1 MRSSDGGSVAPA
13 FIMPGQEFMQS
24 KEIVVPT
31 ASVAALRR
39 PDPLGDQRMMV
50 SLGPQHPSTHGVLR
64 LELILDGETVIE
76 TRPDI
81 GYLHTGMEKTMEK
94 EKWQQVVTIT
104 CRMDY
109 LNSMGNDLGYCLA
122 VEKLLGVEAPPRA
135 QVIRVLLTEL
145 NRITS
150 HLVWWGTHGMDIGA
164 MTAFFY
170 AFTEREQILDMFE
183 AVSGARFHQS
193 YFVIGGCRWD
203 LPDDFVQHVTD
214 YLPGFEAF
222 LEEAKKLVTGN
233 RIFQRRTKGV
243 GVIKAKEAI
252 DWGLSGPSIRGSG
265 VNWDVRKT
273 EPYSGYE
280 TYDFN
285 VPVYHDGD
293 VWSRYL
299 CRMDEMRE
307 SVKIIKQ
314 ALARLREPGPILSD
328 HPKLKLPERDLMK
341 KHIDVM
347 IHHFLLASEGF
358 TVPIGEV
365 YFPIE
370 SARGELGY
378 YIVSDG
384 KERPWRV
391 RVRAPSFANL
401 AALPTMVEGQL
412 LADVVAV
419 IGSIDIVLGDV
430 DR

>member
-1 MRSSDGGSVAPA
+1 
-13 FIMPGQEFMQS
+13 MQT
-24 KEIVVPT
+24 KEIIVPT
-31 ASVAALRR
+31 SLISALRR
-39 PDPLGDQRMMV
+39 PDPLADTRMTV

-64 LELILDGETVIE
+64 LELVLDGETVIE
-76 TRPDI
+76 ARPDI

-135 QVIRVLLTEL
+135 QVLRVLLTEL

-150 HLVWWGTHGMDIGA
+150 HLVWWGTHVMDMGA
-164 MTAFFY
+164 MTGFFY
-170 AFTEREQILDMFE
+170 AFTERERILDLFE
-183 AVSGARFHQS
+183 CATGARFHQS
-193 YFVIGGCRWD
+193 YFVVGGCRWD
-203 LPDDFVQHVTD
+203 VPPEFPQLVADF
-214 YLPGFEAF
+214 LKEFPKFISEAR
-222 LEEAKKLVTGN
+222 KLVTGN
-233 RIFQRRTKGV
+233 RIFQRRTRGV
-243 GVIKAKEAI
+243 GRITKEDAI
-252 DWGLSGPSIRGSG
+252 DWALSGPSIRGSG
-265 VNWDVRKT
+265 VNWDIRKA

-285 VPVYHDGD
+285 VPVYNDGD

-299 CRMDEMRE
+299 VRMDEIEE
-307 SVKIIKQ
+307 SLKICLQ
-314 ALARLREPGPILSD
+314 ALDRLKQPGPVMSD

-378 YIVSDG
+378 YIVSNG
-384 KERPWRV
+384 AERPWRV
-391 RVRAPSFANL
+391 RVRAPSFVNL
-401 AALPTMVEGQL
+401 EALPKMVAGQL

>member
-1 MRSSDGGSVAPA
+1 
-13 FIMPGQEFMQS
+13 MQT

-31 ASVAALRR
+31 SSVQALRR
-39 PDPLGDQRMMV
+39 PDPLADTRMTV
-50 SLGPQHPSTHGVLR
+50 SMGPQHPSTHGVLR
-64 LELILDGETVIE
+64 LELVLDGETVIE
-76 TRPDI
+76 ARPDI

-122 VEKLLGVEAPPRA
+122 VEKLLEVEVPPRA
-135 QVIRVLLTEL
+135 QVLRVLLTEL

-150 HLVWWGTHGMDIGA
+150 HLVWFGTHGMDIGA

-170 AFTEREQILDMFE
+170 AFTERERVLDIFE
-183 AVSGARFHQS
+183 CASGARFHQS
-193 YFVIGGCRWD
+193 YFNIGGVR
-203 LPDDFVQHVTD
+203 DDVPENFVPQTAEF
-214 YLPGFEAF
+214 LRTFPQFLTEAR
-222 LEEAKKLVTGN
+222 KLVSGN
-233 RIFQRRTKGV
+233 RIFQRRTRGV
-243 GVIKAKEAI
+243 GTISAEEAI
-252 DWGLSGPSIRGSG
+252 DWSLSGPSIRGSG
-265 VNWDVRKT
+265 VNWDIRKT

-285 VPVYHDGD
+285 VPVYPDGD

-299 CRMDEMRE
+299 VRMDEMEE
-307 SVKIIKQ
+307 SYKICLQ
-314 ALARLREPGPILSD
+314 ALDRLKTPGPVHSD

-365 YFPIE
+365 YMPIE
-370 SARGELGY
+370 SARGEIGFY
-378 YIVSDG
+378 VVSDG

-391 RVRAPSFANL
+391 RVRAPSFINL
-401 AALPTMVEGQL
+401 AALPRLAHGQL
-412 LADVVAV
+412 IADVVAI

>member
-1 MRSSDGGSVAPA
+1 
-13 FIMPGQEFMQS
+13 MQT
-24 KEIVVPT
+24 KEIIVPT
-31 ASVAALRR
+31 SSISALRR
-39 PDPLGDQRMMV
+39 PDPLADTRMTV

-64 LELILDGETVIE
+64 LELVLDGETVVE
-76 TRPDI
+76 ARPDI

-135 QVIRVLLTEL
+135 QVLRVFMTEL
-145 NRITS
+145 NRIAS
-150 HLVWWGTHGMDIGA
+150 HLVWWGTHVMDMGA
-164 MTAFFY
+164 MTGFFY
-170 AFTEREQILDMFE
+170 AFTERERILDLFE
-183 AVSGARFHQS
+183 CATGARFHQS
-193 YFVIGGCRWD
+193 YFIVGGCRWD
-203 LPDDFVQHVTD
+203 VPPEFPQLAADFFREFPKFVA
-214 YLPGFEAF
+214 EAR
-222 LEEAKKLVTGN
+222 KLVTGN
-233 RIFQRRTKGV
+233 RIFQRRTRGV
-243 GVIKAKEAI
+243 GQISKEAAI
-252 DWGLSGPSIRGSG
+252 DWALSGPSIRGSG
-265 VNWDVRKT
+265 VNWDIRKS

-285 VPVYHDGD
+285 VPVYNDGD

-299 CRMDEMRE
+299 VRMDEIEE
-307 SVKIIKQ
+307 SARICLQ
-314 ALARLREPGPILSD
+314 ALDRLQQPGPVMSD

-378 YIVSDG
+378 YLVSNG
-384 KERPWRV
+384 AERPWRV
-391 RVRAPSFANL
+391 RVRAPSFVNL
-401 AALPTMVEGQL
+401 AALPKMVAGQL

>member
-1 MRSSDGGSVAPA
+1 
-13 FIMPGQEFMQS
+13 MQT
-24 KEIVVPT
+24 KEIILQT
-31 ASVAALRR
+31 SSISALRR
-39 PDPLGDQRMMV
+39 PDPLADTRMTI

-64 LELILDGETVIE
+64 LELVLDGETVIE
-76 TRPDI
+76 ARPDI

-145 NRITS
+145 NRISS
-150 HLVWWGTHGMDIGA
+150 HLVWWGTHVMDMGA
-164 MTAFFY
+164 MTGFFY
-170 AFTEREQILDMFE
+170 AFTEREQILDLFE
-183 AVSGARFHQS
+183 CATGARFHQS
-193 YFVIGGCRWD
+193 YFVVGGCRWD
-203 LPDDFVQHVTD
+203 VPPEF
-214 YLPGFEAF
+214 PGLMAAF
-222 LEEAKKLVTGN
+222 LKQFPKFTSEARKLVTGN
-233 RIFQRRTKGV
+233 RIFQRRTRGV
-243 GVIKAKEAI
+243 GRINAEDAI
-252 DWGLSGPSIRGSG
+252 EWGLSGPSIRGSG
-265 VNWDVRKT
+265 VNWDIRKS

-299 CRMDEMRE
+299 VRMDEIEE
-307 SVKIIKQ
+307 SVKICLQ
-314 ALARLREPGPILSD
+314 ALNRLSEPGPIMSD
-328 HPKLKLPERDLMK
+328 HPKLKLPTRDLMK
-341 KHIDVM
+341 QHIDVM

-370 SARGELGY
+370 SARGELGFY
-378 YIVSDG
+378 VVSDG
-384 KERPWRV
+384 KERPYRV
-391 RVRAPSFANL
+391 RVRAPSFVNL
-401 AALPTMVEGQL
+401 EALPRMVAGQL

>member
-1 MRSSDGGSVAPA
+1 M
-13 FIMPGQEFMQS
+13 ET

-31 ASVAALRR
+31 SSVTAMRR
-39 PDPLGDQRMMV
+39 PDPLADQRMTI

-64 LELILDGETVIE
+64 LELVLDGETVVE

-122 VEKLLGVEAPPRA
+122 VEKLLGIEAPPRA
-135 QVIRVLLTEL
+135 KIIRVLLTEL
-145 NRITS
+145 NRISS
-150 HLVWWGTHGMDIGA
+150 HLVWWGTHVMDMGA
-164 MTAFFY
+164 MTGFFY
-170 AFTEREQILDMFE
+170 AFTEREKILDIFE
-183 AVSGARFHQS
+183 CATGARFHQS
-193 YFVIGGCRWD
+193 YFVIGGCRGD
-203 LPDDFVQHVTD
+203 LPEEFPKLMKDWLVQF
-214 YLPGFEAF
+214 PEF
-222 LEEAKKLVTGN
+222 LKEAKRLVTGN
-233 RIFQRRTKGV
+233 RIFQRRTRDVGRISGEAAAAWGV
-243 GVIKAKEAI
+243 
-252 DWGLSGPSIRGSG
+252 SGPSIRGSG
-265 VNWDVRKT
+265 VNWDVRKS

-285 VPVYHDGD
+285 VPVYNDGD

-299 CRMDEMRE
+299 VRMDEMSE
-307 SVKIIKQ
+307 SVRICHQ
-314 ALARLREPGPILSD
+314 ALERLEKKGPVMSND
-328 HPKLKLPERDLMK
+328 PKLKLPDRELMK

-370 SARGELGY
+370 SARGELGFSV
-378 YIVSDG
+378 VSDG
-384 KERPWRV
+384 KERPCRV

-401 AALPTMVEGQL
+401 EALPKMVEGQL